1 MPWWRPVTAAVS
13 AAPRAWRGLV
23 GVLAAQAVAWT
34 GTRLSALAL
43 PWFVLT
49 TTGSATQ
56 AGLVVLAQMG
66 PYVVVQALAGP
77 LIDRIG
83 PRRISV
89 TCDLVAAGAMA
100 MIPLMY
106 LAGALPLWALLAL
119 IAVVGSADGP
129 ANAAKTVFIPEVTR
143 AARVPLERGTGLSGA
158 VERLASTVGPALAG
172 LVVAAVGGVYALWV
186 TAALIGLGAVVIAA
200 AAPGRPRSDGA
211 GPGGGHFTQLRAGA
225 DFLRQDRLL
234 RSIVGMVAVT
244 NLLDAALFSVLL
256 PVWARE
262 SGHGVV
268 VVGLV
273 ASVLS
278 GFSIAASLLAAMLGH
293 RLPRRATYLICFL
306 IAGAPRFAVLA
317 LGAPL
322 WLVLG
327 LHAVAGLAAGFLNPI
342 LGAVQFER
350 IPAGLLGR
358 VKTLGAALA
367 WSGIPFGGLVA
378 GGLIALAGLSPA
390 LLVLGGCYLVATM
403 LPGLRKEWAELDRSA
418 QPAEEFGPAAEPE
431 PSAART

>member
-1 MPWWRPVTAAVS
+1 
-13 AAPRAWRGLV
+13 
-23 GVLAAQAVAWT
+23 
-34 GTRLSALAL
+34 
-43 PWFVLT
+43 
-49 TTGSATQ
+49 
-56 AGLVVLAQMG
+56 
-66 PYVVVQALAGP
+66 
-77 LIDRIG
+77 
-83 PRRISV
+83 
-89 TCDLVAAGAMA
+89 
-100 MIPLMY
+100 
-106 LAGALPLWALLAL
+106 LWALLAL

>member
-1 MPWWRPVTAAVS
+1 MTAAVS

-143 AARVPLERGTGLSGA
+143 AARVPLERGTGLS
-158 VERLASTVGPALAG
+158 
-172 LVVAAVGGVYALWV
+172 
-186 TAALIGLGAVVIAA
+186 
-200 AAPGRPRSDGA
+200 
-211 GPGGGHFTQLRAGA
+211 
-225 DFLRQDRLL
+225 
-234 RSIVGMVAVT
+234 
-244 NLLDAALFSVLL
+244 
-256 PVWARE
+256 
-262 SGHGVV
+262 
-268 VVGLV
+268 
-273 ASVLS
+273 
-278 GFSIAASLLAAMLGH
+278 
-293 RLPRRATYLICFL
+293 
-306 IAGAPRFAVLA
+306 
-317 LGAPL
+317 
-322 WLVLG
+322 
-327 LHAVAGLAAGFLNPI
+327 
-342 LGAVQFER
+342 
-350 IPAGLLGR
+350 
-358 VKTLGAALA
+358 
-367 WSGIPFGGLVA
+367 
-378 GGLIALAGLSPA
+378 
-390 LLVLGGCYLVATM
+390 
-403 LPGLRKEWAELDRSA
+403 
-418 QPAEEFGPAAEPE
+418 
-431 PSAART
+431 